1 MIRMLGAVCL
11 AAGPVWLGMSAAA
24 ELAHRERALG
34 ALCAGLA
41 LRLTP
46 LPQLMEELAH
56 RTEEPARRLFS
67 ACRRALDG
75 LERET
80 FAHAWRRL
88 TDQLP
93 VSPEAKRALYPLGEV
108 LGRYDGRGQQAAIAG
123 ARRELEGLRA
133 RAGEERL
140 RLGKVYGALGVT
152 AGAFLVILLL

>member
-24 ELAHRERALG
+24 
-34 ALCAGLA
+34 
-41 LRLTP
+41 
-46 LPQLMEELAH
+46 ELAH

>member
-1 MIRMLGAVCL
+1 MAR
-11 AAGPVWLGMSAAA
+11 SAW
-24 ELAHRERALG
+24 
-34 ALCAGLA
+34 
-41 LRLTP
+41 
-46 LPQLMEELAH
+46 
-56 RTEEPARRLFS
+56 
-67 ACRRALDG
+67 RRALDG